1 MDASIKN
8 IKENRLIILCTIMIL
23 VSFFTYGQ
31 TLKYQKVYGGYSYDY
46 GNDLIQTTDSGYL
59 LLSTSNS
66 FSSSSDIYLLK
77 IDQQG
82 NYQWQRT
89 YGGNEIEGACKIK
102 FTQDGN
108 IAMAGHTSSYL
119 NSSYDFYLIKAN
131 LLGDIIWT
139 KHYGTSEWDFANS
152 MDTCAD
158 GGFILAGK
166 TYDTGNAYSDILV
179 VKTDA
184 DGNEQ
189 WRKKIGGN
197 KDDVANSIISV
208 IDGYFICGTTSS
220 NGNGGSDIYLCKLDL
235 NGTLIWENYYGNEY
249 SDEGTCVYLSEDNSI
264 VFSGNR
270 TNPDYPNNFNTYLRK
285 IRYSGNTYWASP
297 NSTIGN
303 VNYITNCVIEGFNK
317 RVTTTGSFDMNS
329 PGIRDLVIYLWDST
343 ANYLQSGTHGGSQE
357 DYGTSIIKTS
367 DFGYAVICT
376 TTSFGIGLSNIYF
389 VKIDTIAPSTGALS
403 ILVDLKEPNELTAAQ
418 NIVYPN
424 PFSNTSTIHIDF
436 PSSLV
441 ASNAFTVKLVDQL
454 GNEVSNQIEYSVKEN
469 NKGATITLN
478 NIGLCNGMYF
488 YNLILNNK
496 NIAQGKFTIIK

>member
-1 MDASIKN
+1 
-8 IKENRLIILCTIMIL
+8 
-23 VSFFTYGQ
+23 
-31 TLKYQKVYGGYSYDY
+31 
-46 GNDLIQTTDSGYL
+46 
-59 LLSTSNS
+59 
-66 FSSSSDIYLLK
+66 
-77 IDQQG
+77 
-82 NYQWQRT
+82 
-89 YGGNEIEGACKIK
+89 
-102 FTQDGN
+102 
-108 IAMAGHTSSYL
+108 
-119 NSSYDFYLIKAN
+119 
-131 LLGDIIWT
+131 
-139 KHYGTSEWDFANS
+139 
-152 MDTCAD
+152 
-158 GGFILAGK
+158 
-166 TYDTGNAYSDILV
+166 
-179 VKTDA
+179 
-184 DGNEQ
+184 
-189 WRKKIGGN
+189 
-197 KDDVANSIISV
+197 
-208 IDGYFICGTTSS
+208 
-220 NGNGGSDIYLCKLDL
+220 
-235 NGTLIWENYYGNEY
+235 
-249 SDEGTCVYLSEDNSI
+249 
-264 VFSGNR
+264 
-270 TNPDYPNNFNTYLRK
+270 
-285 IRYSGNTYWASP
+285 
-297 NSTIGN
+297 
-303 VNYITNCVIEGFNK
+303 
-317 RVTTTGSFDMNS
+317 
-329 PGIRDLVIYLWDST
+329 VIYLWDST